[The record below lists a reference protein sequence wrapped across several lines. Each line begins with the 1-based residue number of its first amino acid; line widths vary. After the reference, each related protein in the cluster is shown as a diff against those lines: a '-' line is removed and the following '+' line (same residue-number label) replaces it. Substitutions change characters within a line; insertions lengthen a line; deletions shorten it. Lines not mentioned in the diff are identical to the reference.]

1 MVSKI
6 ILPEEDSL
14 EILTRVI
21 NERKKHKP
29 FYNRIKNDLIEQ
41 AKTFIENHGSPLGLT
56 PLDMNNYTD
65 SEEEAGERKKSLIG
79 LYTPKYGKLPFV
91 QLETMRKHNGLV
103 VCPSCGE
110 PGRPRTLDHY
120 LPKDIFP
127 EFSVLLLNLTPMC
140 DWCQGEKLTDYV
152 TEDGQKRYI
161 HPYFDDVN
169 RPLFS
174 IEFTPPFSTPSIDI
188 AVKEEIRG
196 ELSSLVES
204 HLEGVDFLARFKEYF
219 KTRYISVLRKAQKCR
234 QPGTVEFR
242 QTLGL
247 LLEMEEEKSINSWD
261 AVLYR
266 SILEDDELMGYL
278 EGADLP
284 GNL

>member
-6 ILPEEDSL
+6 NLPEDDSI
-14 EILTRVI
+14 EILMGVI
-21 NERKKHKP
+21 NERQKYKP
-29 FYNRIKNDLIEQ
+29 FYNRITNDLIRQ
-41 AKTFIENHGSPLGLT
+41 AEVFIENKGSPLGLT
-56 PLDMNNYTD
+56 PLDINNYTD
-65 SEEEAGERKKSLIG
+65 SEEEASQRKKSLIG
-79 LYTPKYGKLPFV
+79 LYTPKFEKLPFV

-127 EFSVLLLNLTPMC
+127 ELSVLLLNLTPMC
-140 DWCQGEKLTDYV
+140 DWCQGEKLTSYV

-174 IEFTPPFSTPSIDI
+174 IIFSPPFSTPLINI
-188 AVKEEIRG
+188 AVKKEIPD
-196 ELSSLVES
+196 ELILLVKS
-204 HLEGVDFLARFKEYF
+204 HLEGVDFLTRFKEYF
-219 KTRYISVLRKAQKCR
+219 KTRYISVLRRAHNCR
-234 QPGTVEFR
+234 QPETKNLR
-242 QTLGL
+242 NTLAIF
-247 LLEMEEEKSINSWD
+247 LEMEQEKSINSWD

-266 SILEDDELMGYL
+266 SILENDELMEYL
-278 EGADLP
+278 ENGPLP
-284 GNL
+284 DNL